1 MIALVISIQKIN
13 ITLLLSFCSFNV
25 NNKNLRIRNH
35 ILTLLL
41 LFFFS
46 RTKLSGQQPQVL
58 NFEFFGELLEIP
70 VGLSFNIPL
79 TASANAQNLV
89 DLNKNLEKSNFSTLV
104 QALLEIKSRQKL
116 NDWIFYQLIRK
127 TAQQIS
133 PKAENYYRYT
143 LYKWF
148 LLTRSGYDALLR
160 TGGDKLLFYVR
171 TDENIYNIP
180 CYLKNGRQY
189 VCLNYH
195 DYSSNIDFEKEV
207 FSELPLQT
215 ESAINAFS
223 YRITRLPEFKTSDFQ
238 EKKIQFSYNREEY
251 DFKIK
256 LNPQVKTLFNNYPV
270 VDYASYFNIPL
281 SQEAHQSLIP
291 VLKKN
296 VKSMSVKNGI
306 NYLMHFTR
314 YAFVFKTDTEVFG
327 TEKRL
332 TPEQTLLY
340 DESDCEDRAALFF
353 YLVKEIYNLPM
364 IVLSFPEHVTIAIKL
379 DKPLGKP
386 IVYKGEKFSVCEPTP
401 QKENL
406 KPGQMIPGLSKLPY
420 EIAYVYRPGMQ

>member
-1 MIALVISIQKIN
+1 LIVS
-13 ITLLLSFCSFNV
+13 
-25 NNKNLRIRNH
+25 
-35 ILTLLL
+35 
-41 LFFFS
+41 LFVS
-46 RTKLSGQQPQVL
+46 AKLCGQIKHTL
-58 NFEFFGELLEIP
+58 NFDFFGEQISIP
-70 VGLSFNIPL
+70 VDYSVHIPFNGAPGANNIAGFALSL
-79 TASANAQNLV
+79 Q
-89 DLNKNLEKSNFSTLV
+89 KSNYSSLV
-104 QALLEIKSRQKL
+104 QALLEIKSGHML
-116 NDWIFYQLIRK
+116 NDWIYYQLIRK

-160 TGGDKLLFYVR
+160 TSGDKLLFYVR

-180 CYLKNGRQY
+180 CYLKNGQQY

-195 DYSSNIDFEKEV
+195 DYGSNIDFEAEKFYEV
-207 FSELPLQT
+207 ALHT
-215 ESAINAFS
+215 EDAVNAFS
-223 YRITRLPEFKTSDFQ
+223 YRITRLPDFNPAEYK
-238 EKKIQFSYNREEY
+238 EKQIQFSYNQHEF

-281 SQEAHQSLIP
+281 SEETYRSLIP
-291 VLKKN
+291 ALKKT
-296 VKSMSVKNGI
+296 VKGLSVKNGV

-314 YAFVFKTDTEVFG
+314 YAFVFKKDAEVFG

-364 IVLSFPEHVTIAIKL
+364 IVLAFNEHVTIAVKF
-379 DKPLGKP
+379 DKPVGRP
-386 IVYKGEKFSVCEPTP
+386 IVYNGEKFSICEPTP
-401 QKENL
+401 QIENL
-406 KPGQMIPGLSKLPY
+406 KLGQMNPALSKSSY
-420 EIAYVYRPGMQ
+420 EVAYVYRPGMQ

>member
-1 MIALVISIQKIN
+1 MK
-13 ITLLLSFCSFNV
+13 
-25 NNKNLRIRNH
+25 IRNH
-35 ILTLLL
+35 IVTLLVVS
-41 LFFFS
+41 LFAS
-46 RTKLSGQQPQVL
+46 TKLNSQLRQIL
-58 NFEFFGELLEIP
+58 SFDFFGEQVSIP
-70 VGLSFNIPL
+70 VDYSVHIPFNGTPDANNITGFILFLQKSSFSSL
-79 TASANAQNLV
+79 TES
-89 DLNKNLEKSNFSTLV
+89 
-104 QALLEIKSRQKL
+104 LLEIKSGQKL
-116 NDWIFYQLIRK
+116 NDWIYYQLIRK

-160 TGGDKLLFYVR
+160 TSGEKLLFYVR

-195 DYSSNIDFEKEV
+195 DYGSNIDFEKEK
-207 FSELPLQT
+207 FYEIALHT
-215 ESAINAFS
+215 EEAVNAFS
-223 YRITRLPEFKTSDFQ
+223 YRITRLPDFNPSVYK
-238 EKKIQFSYNREEY
+238 EKQIQFSYNRHEY

-281 SQEAHQSLIP
+281 SEETYRSLIP
-291 VLKKN
+291 ALKKT
-296 VKSMSVKNGI
+296 VKGLSVKNGV

-364 IVLSFPEHVTIAIKL
+364 IVLAFPEHVTIAVKF
-379 DKPLGKP
+379 DKPVGRP
-386 IVYKGEKFSVCEPTP
+386 IVYNGEKFSVCEPTP
-401 QKENL
+401 QSKDL
-406 KPGQMIPGLSKLPY
+406 KIGKMMPDLYKSSYQV
-420 EIAYVYRPGMQ
+420 AYAYTPDRK